1 MQCLFAQAGGCDAPL
16 PLDYLVSKEEQALSS
31 DGERDYFVG
40 IGAVPVLSS
49 VAGIE
54 RVQNTASMAI
64 DARQVDNPVQDD
76 RWRKRDTGTTPQVLV
91 PEDCAIRAAERI
103 GSISVEVQN
112 VLRNGGREVSWGDK
126 LVFPVQTSAVLL

>member
-1 MQCLFAQAGGCDAPL
+1 MLPL

-31 DGERDYFVG
+31 DGERDYLVG

-54 RVQNTASMAI
+54 RVQNTASMPI

-76 RWRKRDTGTTPQVLV
+76 
-91 PEDCAIRAAERI
+91 
-103 GSISVEVQN
+103 
-112 VLRNGGREVSWGDK
+112 
-126 LVFPVQTSAVLL
+126 